1 VSKLEVCIQGPCFSR
16 KAQEEQKKPE
26 ALPKPE
32 GTDAAKAEQQAA
44 SEPAPA
50 PAGNQQP
57 VSQPQQPLV
66 SLTPAADT
74 SEPIVQEK
82 FKNEMLLKQLYE
94 ATTNSC
100 GKYMMPHFAAH
111 MDELKFTSVENNGKP
126 SYHKTKELEAFEK
139 AGGSAKVDEVTA
151 SVFASGDFCDA
162 DGIFVKE
169 SFLKFFELRDQV
181 VHADEDVL
189 KALIADKGRIE
200 YLNQGAPM
208 RSAVAEACPASEG
221 NQM

>member
-1 VSKLEVCIQGPCFSR
+1 MGVTGRATGGRMGPCFSR

-44 SEPAPA
+44 SEPAPT

-100 GKYMMPHFAAH
+100 GNYMMPHFAAH
-111 MDELKFTSVENNGKP
+111 MAELAFTSAANTGLP
-126 SYHKTKELEAFEK
+126 SYGKTKELEAFEK
-139 AGGSAKVDEVTA
+139 AGGSTKASPSAAAVTVEITLF
-151 SVFASGDFCDA
+151 SC
-162 DGIFVKE
+162 
-169 SFLKFFELRDQV
+169 RW
-181 VHADEDVL
+181 
-189 KALIADKGRIE
+189 
-200 YLNQGAPM
+200 M
-208 RSAVAEACPASEG
+208 RSLQVCSPMVTLRTMVSLS
-221 NQM
+221 

>member
-1 VSKLEVCIQGPCFSR
+1 MGRGEVTMGCGDSND
-16 KAQEEQKKPE
+16 KDKEVKNKKDLNKE
-26 ALPKPE
+26 NNK
-32 GTDAAKAEQQAA
+32 DAAKAEQQAA

-111 MDELKFTSVENNGKP
+111 IEELRFTSVTNSGCP
-126 SYHKTKELEAFEK
+126 SYHKNEQLEAFEK
-139 AGGSAKVDEVTA
+139 AGGSAKVDEVTG
-151 SVFASGDFCDA
+151 SVFANGDFEN

-200 YLNQGAPM
+200 YLHEGSPL
-208 RSAVAEACPASEG
+208 RTAVAEACP
-221 NQM
+221 NVVQVL

>member
-1 VSKLEVCIQGPCFSR
+1 MGKYVFTAVSTVTGRATGGRLGPCFSR

-44 SEPAPA
+44 SEPAPT

-82 FKNEMLLKQLYE
+82 FKNEMLVKQLYE

-100 GKYMMPHFAAH
+100 GKYVMPHFAAH

-139 AGGSAKVDEVTA
+139 AGGSAKVDEVTG
-151 SVFASGDFCDA
+151 SVFMSGDFVDA
-162 DGIFVKE
+162 D
-169 SFLKFFELRDQV
+169 
-181 VHADEDVL
+181 
-189 KALIADKGRIE
+189 
-200 YLNQGAPM
+200 
-208 RSAVAEACPASEG
+208 
-221 NQM
+221 

>member
-1 VSKLEVCIQGPCFSR
+1 MGRGEVTMGCGDSND
-16 KAQEEQKKPE
+16 KDKEVENNK
-26 ALPKPE
+26 
-32 GTDAAKAEQQAA
+32 DAAKAEQQAA

-100 GKYMMPHFAAH
+100 GKYVMPHFSAH
-111 MDELKFTSVENNGKP
+111 MAELKFSSWENSGCP
-126 SYHKTKELEAFEK
+126 SYGKTRQLEEFEK
-139 AGGSAKVDEVTA
+139 AGGMDKVDEVTG
-151 SVFASGDFCDA
+151 SVFANGDFCDA
-162 DGIFVKE
+162 NGIFVKE

>member
-1 VSKLEVCIQGPCFSR
+1 MGGQISLMGIFQSEDEQEREKEKKDLKTPPEEA
-16 KAQEEQKKPE
+16 AQDE
-26 ALPKPE
+26 AAPNPTQDNKQPT
-32 GTDAAKAEQQAA
+32 GT
-44 SEPAPA
+44 
-50 PAGNQQP
+50 QQP
-57 VSQPQQPLV
+57 VQKPSATLV
-66 SLTPAADT
+66 SATNAN
-74 SEPIVQEK
+74 EPVVVEEK

-100 GKYMMPHFAAH
+100 GKYAMVHFGAH
-111 MDELKFTSVENNGKP
+111 MAELRFTSVTNSGCP
-126 SYHKTKELEAFEK
+126 SYHKNEQLEAFEK
-139 AGGSAKVDEVTA
+139 AGGSAKVDEVTG
-151 SVFASGDFCDA
+151 SVFANGDFEN

>member
-1 VSKLEVCIQGPCFSR
+1 MQGCGDSNDKDKEV
-16 KAQEEQKKPE
+16 KNKKDLNKE
-26 ALPKPE
+26 NNK
-32 GTDAAKAEQQAA
+32 DAAKAEQQAA

-100 GKYMMPHFAAH
+100 GKYVMPHFAAH
-111 MDELKFTSVENNGKP
+111 MEELTFHSVENNGRP
-126 SYHKTKELEAFEK
+126 SYGKTEQLEAFEK
-139 AGGSAKVDEVTA
+139 AGGSNKASPSAAAVTVEITLF
-151 SVFASGDFCDA
+151 SC
-162 DGIFVKE
+162 
-169 SFLKFFELRDQV
+169 RW
-181 VHADEDVL
+181 
-189 KALIADKGRIE
+189 
-200 YLNQGAPM
+200 M
-208 RSAVAEACPASEG
+208 RSLQVFSPVVTSAMLMASLSRSHS
-221 NQM
+221 

>member
-1 VSKLEVCIQGPCFSR
+1 MSKLEVCIQGPCFSR

-100 GKYMMPHFAAH
+100 GKYVMPHFSAH
-111 MDELKFTSVENNGKP
+111 MAELKFSSWENSGCP
-126 SYHKTKELEAFEK
+126 SYGKTRQLEEFEK
-139 AGGSAKVDEVTA
+139 AGGMDKASPSAAAVTVEITLF
-151 SVFASGDFCDA
+151 SC
-162 DGIFVKE
+162 
-169 SFLKFFELRDQV
+169 RW
-181 VHADEDVL
+181 
-189 KALIADKGRIE
+189 
-200 YLNQGAPM
+200 M
-208 RSAVAEACPASEG
+208 RSLEVCSPMVTSAMLMASLSRSHS
-221 NQM
+221 